1 MSNDIVDGIGI
12 PPNDSSWKVYDMDD
26 KIKDFK
32 IGCQMGTPSYS
43 MPWSIYEIMQ
53 MIEYMEA
60 DEWSETFDNWYLAV
74 GMTHM
79 KELAQCT
86 TKDDDM
92 LFKSIIE
99 RKKLWDELSS
109 RFGNV
114 TNTRAKATNKNKG
127 VDVIRIFDKAQNGI

>member
-1 MSNDIVDGIGI
+1 MIVHGKSMIWMI
-12 PPNDSSWKVYDMDD
+12 RLRTLRLVAKWVLRL
-26 KIKDFK
+26 I
-32 IGCQMGTPSYS
+32 Q

-92 LFKSIIE
+92 LFKSIMV

-109 RFGNV
+109 RFGKI
-114 TNTRAKATNKNKG
+114 TNTRAKATNKNKKG

>member
-1 MSNDIVDGIGI
+1 
-12 PPNDSSWKVYDMDD
+12 MDD

-109 RFGNV
+109 RFGKI